1 METYNRDRYIKGLD
15 SYDIDVVK
23 STGRDFTFGLAV
35 GLLVGVVGGLFIAP
49 KSGDALRDDLNRIKE
64 SVNND
69 SNDGPSLTETLDEK
83 FSDVKEKFVN
93 KKAEM
98 DEKSRIKKL
107 DNSEVQAQ
115 KRAIQDEVSDEQLK
129 NANVVDMSKYR
140 E

>member
-15 SYDIDVVK
+15 SYDIDVEK

-69 SNDGPSLTETLDEK
+69 SNDGTSLTETLDEK